1 MPSGCCHPSIDASWR
16 WRQCSAWKR
25 RRPTSPRSAGADP
38 EEVHLALSAASCSGL
53 LDRGP
58 DGWTFTHDVV
68 RRAALDA
75 LTPLEAMAAHARAVA
90 VVPADNRP
98 SSVAR
103 RAHHALLAAPR
114 SEADAWRAVSKCRH
128 AAGVLAAGFDYE
140 RAAGLLDSA
149 VELVERLSPP
159 AEHVEVLLEWADAR
173 LVCGRLVDARVAYER
188 ASAAAQAAAD
198 PLAQARAALGLGG
211 VWVNE
216 HRGQVDRTRVLE
228 LQRSALDG
236 LPPADTGLRARLQV
250 RLAAEAVYDGAPVGP
265 VFETLAVARQLG
277 DPRALAEAL
286 SLSHHAL
293 LAPEHLADRL
303 AIADDLIRVATAAGD
318 SLRVLFGLL
327 WKAVDQFHGGDVAA
341 VRTLNE
347 LRHRAD
353 AVGCRTV
360 SYMVSAIDVMRT
372 IREGRLDEAEAA
384 AHDCFTFGID
394 LGDADATGYYGVH
407 LLTIRWLQDRDAEL
421 LDLARDIASS
431 DTMVAP
437 DFAFRAG
444 VAAVAARAGLVEEA
458 IAGVRSLG
466 RLDAL
471 PRSSTWLA
479 GMVIL
484 MEAAWAL
491 GDAELANELSPLLEP
506 FADRPAMPSLAVSCF
521 GSVER
526 ALGLG
531 ALLAGHAD
539 AAVDHLDRAV
549 QANAA
554 LGHWPLVALSRADLA
569 AALERRGRA
578 GDRAAARAAWER
590 AGTEATSM
598 GMDRRAAT
606 WLARAGELAAPD
618 PDAAVL
624 RRDGEQWVVDVDDR
638 RVVVPD
644 LVGFRYLGWLLAH
657 PGDEISAVELCGG
670 ASIHGSR
677 LRAARSRRPRR
688 LPAAGA
694 GDRSPPRVGRTTWRH
709 DAQRQPPAR
718 ARGAARRAVGGPRP
732 LGRLAAFRGLRR
744 AGAHGRAQGADASD
758 RRDRRVARRA
768 RRRAARHDHHWPA
781 LRLSARPGALTPLVG
796 RRRVA
801 TSAEGEASSRPPFDE
816 SSQALEVAGP
826 DPPNDLSAADPLAEA
841 TTQPPR
847 EGELFL
853 PLEAGAPAV
862 EGLQSEAAGARD
874 HPIVA
879 DAHRVLGIPLGDLH
893 AVGQPDRADAR

>member
-1 MPSGCCHPSIDASWR
+1 
-16 WRQCSAWKR
+16 
-25 RRPTSPRSAGADP
+25 
-38 EEVHLALSAASCSGL
+38 
-53 LDRGP
+53 
-58 DGWTFTHDVV
+58 
-68 RRAALDA
+68 
-75 LTPLEAMAAHARAVA
+75 MAAHARAVA

-188 ASAAAQAAAD
+188 ASAAAEAAAD
-198 PLAQARAALGLGG
+198 PLGQARAALGLGG

-236 LPPADTGLRARLQV
+236 LPPADTGLRARLRV

-293 LAPEHLADRL
+293 LAPEHLAERL
-303 AIADDLIRVATAAGD
+303 AIADDLIRVATSAGD

-384 AHDCFTFGID
+384 AHGCFTFGID

-431 DTMVAP
+431 DTLVAP

-471 PRSSTWLA
+471 PAVEHLA
-479 GMVIL
+479 GRD
-484 MEAAWAL
+484 
-491 GDAELANELSPLLEP
+491 GHPD
-506 FADRPAMPSLAVSCF
+506 
-521 GSVER
+521 GG
-526 ALGLG
+526 GLG
-531 ALLAGHAD
+531 AG
-539 AAVDHLDRAV
+539 
-549 QANAA
+549 
-554 LGHWPLVALSRADLA
+554 
-569 AALERRGRA
+569 
-578 GDRAAARAAWER
+578 
-590 AGTEATSM
+590 
-598 GMDRRAAT
+598 
-606 WLARAGELAAPD
+606 
-618 PDAAVL
+618 
-624 RRDGEQWVVDVDDR
+624 
-638 RVVVPD
+638 
-644 LVGFRYLGWLLAH
+644 
-657 PGDEISAVELCGG
+657 
-670 ASIHGSR
+670 
-677 LRAARSRRPRR
+677 
-688 LPAAGA
+688 
-694 GDRSPPRVGRTTWRH
+694 
-709 DAQRQPPAR
+709 
-718 ARGAARRAVGGPRP
+718 
-732 LGRLAAFRGLRR
+732 
-744 AGAHGRAQGADASD
+744 
-758 RRDRRVARRA
+758 
-768 RRRAARHDHHWPA
+768 
-781 LRLSARPGALTPLVG
+781 
-796 RRRVA
+796 
-801 TSAEGEASSRPPFDE
+801 
-816 SSQALEVAGP
+816 
-826 DPPNDLSAADPLAEA
+826 
-841 TTQPPR
+841 
-847 EGELFL
+847 
-853 PLEAGAPAV
+853 
-862 EGLQSEAAGARD
+862 
-874 HPIVA
+874 
-879 DAHRVLGIPLGDLH
+879 
-893 AVGQPDRADAR
+893 